1 MKLSLGPIL
10 YYWPIDQ
17 VRAFYSQAKNWPV
30 DIVYLGEVV
39 CSKRREL
46 RLLDWLKIADMLEA
60 AGKEVV
66 LSTLAL
72 LEAESELKALQ
83 KICDNGDF
91 KVEANDMAAVH
102 LINSRPFVAGPHLNI
117 YNVSSLELMQ
127 ETGAVRWVMPVELS
141 AKTLGELQAQRP
153 AGLETEVFAYGHMPL
168 AFSARCFT
176 ARAHNVPKDACEL
189 RCIDYPVGM
198 PLQTQEDQELFT
210 INGIQ
215 LQSGLP
221 SNLLGNVD
229 TLRELKVDVLRL
241 SPQLEGMQQVVT
253 AFDAA
258 RNGKQSKAI
267 DSLMAAGTEWCNG
280 YWHGEAGMLN
290 VSAVL
295 K

>member
-1 MKLSLGPIL
+1 MKLSLGPIQ
-10 YYWPIDQ
+10 YYWPIETVQ
-17 VRAFYSQAKNWPV
+17 AFYTQARDWPV
-30 DIVYLGEVV
+30 DIIYLGEVV

-46 RLLDWLKIADMLEA
+46 RLLDWLEIADMLEG

-72 LEAESELKALQ
+72 MEAESELITLQ
-83 KICDNGDF
+83 KICENGDF

-102 LINSRPFVAGPHLNI
+102 LINSRPFVAGPHLNL
-117 YNVSSLELMQ
+117 YNASSLELMR
-127 ETGAVRWVMPVELS
+127 ENGAVRWVMPLELS
-141 AKTLGELQAQRP
+141 ARTLGELQSGRP
-153 AGLETEVFAYGHMPL
+153 DGLETEVFAYGHMPL
-168 AFSARCFT
+168 SFSARCFT
-176 ARAHNVPKDACEL
+176 ARAHNVPKDQCEL
-189 RCIDYPVGM
+189 RCIDYPHGM

-221 SNLLGNVD
+221 SNLLGEID
-229 TLRELKVDVLRL
+229 SLRQLQVDVLRL
-241 SPQLEGMQQVVT
+241 SPQAEGMQQIVT

-258 RNGKQSKAI
+258 RKGEQSEAI
-267 DSLMAAGTEWCNG
+267 TALMAAETEWCNG

-290 VSAVL
+290 VNAVL